1 MSRIRFRD
9 ARTQYN
15 QHGEQTTLSVSKA
28 TGITHSLLEDLE
40 HSDRN
45 VGYKRIA
52 DLAKYYGVSCDYLM
66 GLTDSPKMSEEVKTV
81 ESNFGLSHKA
91 ASELVT
97 LHGNYQRRVAAL
109 SALMEQDEFRG
120 ILDAIDF
127 CVRFGEWS
135 TYFEQTLKN
144 HDELPKS
151 EEGKTTTEEILVR
164 KDRAAYRTAAIYEPQ
179 YLIGK
184 IAERLIRASEK
195 KAKRREA
202 EKNGNGH
209 EEADEGR

>member
-45 VGYKRIA
+45 VGYKTIA
-52 DLAKYYGVSCDYLM
+52 VLAKYYGVSCDYLM

-97 LHGNYQRRVAAL
+97 LHGNYQRRVDAL
-109 SALMEQDEFRG
+109 SAIMEQDEFRG
-120 ILDAIDF
+120 FLDAIDF
-127 CVRFGEWS
+127 CARFGEWP
-135 TYFEQTLKN
+135 TYFEQSLKN